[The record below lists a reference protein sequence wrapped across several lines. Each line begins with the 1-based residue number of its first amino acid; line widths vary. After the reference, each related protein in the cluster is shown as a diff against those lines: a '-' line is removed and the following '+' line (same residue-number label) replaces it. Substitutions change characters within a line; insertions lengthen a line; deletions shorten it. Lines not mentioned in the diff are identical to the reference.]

1 MKMSTLRPAQHF
13 APEIL
18 LRAQGIR
25 VLFLDVDGVLTD
37 GGIYYAECPPGDNRG
52 ASETIKRFNTL
63 DGYGIRLLHLAG
75 IVPVVISGRDS
86 RPLRERLRALGVEQ
100 AYLGISE
107 KRAVAD
113 KALASLGLDWP
124 QAAAMGDDWPDL
136 GLMRA
141 SAFCAAPINAHAEV
155 KALAHYVTAKRGGD
169 GALREVTDILL
180 AASGRYAAVLDT
192 ESQ

>member
-1 MKMSTLRPAQHF
+1 MDTLRPAQHF
-13 APEIL
+13 APELL
-18 LRAQGIR
+18 LRAHGIR

-37 GGIYYAECPPGDNRG
+37 GGIYYAECAPGDGQG
-52 ASETIKRFNTL
+52 ARESIKRFNTL
-63 DGYGIRLLHLAG
+63 DGYGIGLLKRAG

-100 AYLGISE
+100 AHLGVSE
-107 KRAVAD
+107 KRSVAD
-113 KALASLGLDWP
+113 KALAGLGLDWR

-155 KALAHYVTAKRGGD
+155 RALAHHVTDKRGGD
-169 GALREVTDILL
+169 GALREVIDILL
-180 AASGRYAAVLDT
+180 AASGRYAAIFEV